1 MYVYISFF
9 YKNSIERRLEYTP
22 SWYQSYGNLC
32 FKERQ
37 LKINVMSEVLLFM
50 STRKCSVLLFLQ
62 IKIFYVCTYIIC
74 SHCSILDKRK
84 VSLIPPFKE
93 NHTNLN
99 MWIAHNQVLC
109 GLCVH
114 MHCSGPMSFQIFLK
128 VSGNFT
134 EKILGLFSICQSI
147 GFIFFFLRLH
157 FHILLLEVQCL
168 IFFLSCLPYFFWFWL
183 SSFLPFFHLPACLS
197 LR

>member
-1 MYVYISFF
+1 
-9 YKNSIERRLEYTP
+9 
-22 SWYQSYGNLC
+22 
-32 FKERQ
+32 
-37 LKINVMSEVLLFM
+37 MSELLLCM
-50 STRKCSVLLFLQ
+50 SNRKCFILLFLQ

-114 MHCSGPMSFQIFLK
+114 MHCSGPMSFQIFFK

-134 EKILGLFSICQSI
+134 EKNI
-147 GFIFFFLRLH
+147 GFIFNLSKYWIFFFLRLH
-157 FHILLLEVQCL
+157 LHILTDGST
-168 IFFLSCLPYFFWFWL
+168 IYYFL
-183 SSFLPFFHLPACLS
+183 SFLPSLFLLVLAFILSSLLSPACLS

>member
-1 MYVYISFF
+1 
-9 YKNSIERRLEYTP
+9 
-22 SWYQSYGNLC
+22 
-32 FKERQ
+32 
-37 LKINVMSEVLLFM
+37 MSELLLFM

-134 EKILGLFSICQSI
+134 EKILGLFSVFQSI
-147 GFIFFFLRLH
+147 GFIFFSLDF
-157 FHILLLEVQCL
+157 IS
-168 IFFLSCLPYFFWFWL
+168 IFFCWKYNILVSFFLAFLISFGFGFHPFFPSFTCLP
-183 SSFLPFFHLPACLS
+183 SSLLGNITIISRSYNKQAKEQDQPFFFLNGGD
-197 LR
+197 